1 MSNDIEH
8 QVECKQRSD
17 HGVAKWKI
25 KAASGMWWKG
35 RPNAVVEER
44 MGRES
49 KHNLR
54 ISAEKMSKQMGQKK
68 KRQEN
73 RAKGFSFSFFLNG
86 DVKGIFS
93 CIVSKELMMT
103 EYEELQEQKGMQM
116 KTVGGERLQI
126 GTGML
131 CCAEGKARCKVQTG
145 VPDGGMISF

>member
-1 MSNDIEH
+1 MSNDIER

-54 ISAEKMSKQMGQKK
+54 ISAEKMIKQMGQKK
-68 KRQEN
+68 KKTGKQSQ
-73 RAKGFSFSFFLNG
+73 GFFL
-86 DVKGIFS
+86 FFFL
-93 CIVSKELMMT
+93 EW
-103 EYEELQEQKGMQM
+103 
-116 KTVGGERLQI
+116 
-126 GTGML
+126 
-131 CCAEGKARCKVQTG
+131 
-145 VPDGGMISF
+145 

>member
-1 MSNDIEH
+1 MSNDIES

-25 KAASGMWWKG
+25 KAASGTWWKG

-44 MGRES
+44 MGCGS

-54 ISAEKMSKQMGQKK
+54 ISAEKMSKQMWQKK
-68 KRQEN
+68 DRETEP
-73 RAKGFSFSFFLNG
+73 RVFFFFFLNG

-93 CIVSKELMMT
+93 CIVSKELMMS
-103 EYEELQEQKGMQM
+103 EYEELQEQKGIQM
-116 KTVGGERLQI
+116 RTAGGERLQI
-126 GTGML
+126 GTGTL
-131 CCAEGKARCKVQTG
+131 CCAEGKARCKVHTG

>member
-68 KRQEN
+68 KKDWKTEPRVFPFL
-73 RAKGFSFSFFLNG
+73 FS
-86 DVKGIFS
+86 
-93 CIVSKELMMT
+93 
-103 EYEELQEQKGMQM
+103 
-116 KTVGGERLQI
+116 
-126 GTGML
+126 
-131 CCAEGKARCKVQTG
+131 
-145 VPDGGMISF
+145 